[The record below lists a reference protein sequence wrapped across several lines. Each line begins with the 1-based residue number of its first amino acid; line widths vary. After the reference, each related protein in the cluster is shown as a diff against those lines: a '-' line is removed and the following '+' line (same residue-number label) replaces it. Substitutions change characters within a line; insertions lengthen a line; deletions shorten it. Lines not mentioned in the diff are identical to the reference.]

1 MPQCAYCKSTIVF
14 GGVCDGAHWFCN
26 RRCQKKAALR
36 TRAQLPSDDST
47 TSGKSIQW
55 YSILFRIVS
64 RLLDR
69 DSLAEIAVLLT
80 CTFLVSWCALACAC
94 GACEALFP
102 QFKDIAI
109 IAILIG
115 FVSVWIRVCYLV
127 AKIGKNRTFSLSR
140 VPIFGLCAMF
150 FLGGAPAMVG
160 DKGQMAAI
168 WGVIALSAAGL
179 FTVSYL
185 VLTLL
190 LSRKLHISV
199 WLGSLALI
207 AGSVKIIYD
216 IASRQ

>member
-1 MPQCAYCKSTIVF
+1 
-14 GGVCDGAHWFCN
+14 
-26 RRCQKKAALR
+26 
-36 TRAQLPSDDST
+36 
-47 TSGKSIQW
+47 
-55 YSILFRIVS
+55 
-64 RLLDR
+64 
-69 DSLAEIAVLLT
+69 
-80 CTFLVSWCALACAC
+80 
-94 GACEALFP
+94 
-102 QFKDIAI
+102 
-109 IAILIG
+109 
-115 FVSVWIRVCYLV
+115 
-127 AKIGKNRTFSLSR
+127 
-140 VPIFGLCAMF
+140 MF